1 MPIVGMFID
10 LQGFGNEE
18 IEHLE
23 KFLDVREVQKIVI
36 INEEEIEVW
45 LSQYCTQQ
53 ADWRINVGQMRK
65 LTEILRFRFD
75 KQLPKKSDF
84 VRIAVR
90 EKMERENMRI
100 FIKIII

>member
-1 MPIVGMFID
+1 
-10 LQGFGNEE
+10 
-18 IEHLE
+18 
-23 KFLDVREVQKIVI
+23 
-36 INEEEIEVW
+36 
-45 LSQYCTQQ
+45 
-53 ADWRINVGQMRK
+53 MRK

-90 EKMERENMRI
+90 EKMERENLINKISIKTQFKEQI

>member
-1 MPIVGMFID
+1 
-10 LQGFGNEE
+10 
-18 IEHLE
+18 
-23 KFLDVREVQKIVI
+23 
-36 INEEEIEVW
+36 
-45 LSQYCTQQ
+45 
-53 ADWRINVGQMRK
+53 MRK

-75 KQLPKKSDF
+75 KEVAKKSDF

>member
-1 MPIVGMFID
+1 
-10 LQGFGNEE
+10 
-18 IEHLE
+18 
-23 KFLDVREVQKIVI
+23 
-36 INEEEIEVW
+36 
-45 LSQYCTQQ
+45 
-53 ADWRINVGQMRK
+53 MRK

-90 EKMERENMRI
+90 QKMERANMRI

>member
-1 MPIVGMFID
+1 MQV
-10 LQGFGNEE
+10 
-18 IEHLE
+18 
-23 KFLDVREVQKIVI
+23 
-36 INEEEIEVW
+36 
-45 LSQYCTQQ
+45 SSTCTQL

-75 KQLPKKSDF
+75 KSEF

-90 EKMERENMRI
+90 EKMERANMRI